1 MVNANFLK
9 RLMVVGERNV
19 LQQMTDYAD
28 LGEKAACE
36 LSAMFGGDDSI
47 KSDKN
52 RSIRNLEKSADV
64 TSMKLKDQITG
75 GAISS
80 TMMDTILELVETCD
94 DLLDGAYYISR
105 EVRRMHRN
113 RHKFDDLTN
122 KVIDESYSVFQKMI
136 TKFREALSHVR
147 GILTAKGFDEMRGHR
162 EEIER
167 IEEEADDL
175 KDGMID
181 SIYDEADTLPYL
193 VFTHVVGIAH
203 RMDDLLDDCEDIS
216 DMVHTINVAI
226 TR

>member
-1 MVNANFLK
+1 
-9 RLMVVGERNV
+9 
-19 LQQMTDYAD
+19 
-28 LGEKAACE
+28 
-36 LSAMFGGDDSI
+36 
-47 KSDKN
+47 
-52 RSIRNLEKSADV
+52 
-64 TSMKLKDQITG
+64 
-75 GAISS
+75 
-80 TMMDTILELVETCD
+80 
-94 DLLDGAYYISR
+94 
-105 EVRRMHRN
+105 MHRN